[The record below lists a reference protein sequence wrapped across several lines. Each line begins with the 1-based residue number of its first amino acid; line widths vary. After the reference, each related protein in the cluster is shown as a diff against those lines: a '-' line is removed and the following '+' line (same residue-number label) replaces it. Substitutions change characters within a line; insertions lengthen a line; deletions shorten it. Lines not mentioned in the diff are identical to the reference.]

1 MIQKT
6 FYIFTIIS
14 LVMACSESESTQSE
28 TNPLVGKWTLNVMK
42 ENGVALN
49 YLEEDEIPYQL
60 EFYSDERGNIWI
72 KDYGQTTNDSPIPF
86 TWRTS
91 GNTLYLHLSG
101 ENQLS
106 MSYSISSN
114 TLTLSMTDGSDTIE
128 YIYNKS

>member
-1 MIQKT
+1 MIQNF
-6 FYIFTIIS
+6 FYGFTIIA
-14 LVMACSESESTQSE
+14 LVTACSENESTQTE

-42 ENGVALN
+42 ENGVALH
-49 YLEEDEIPYQL
+49 YLEEDGIPYQL

-72 KDYGQTTNDSPIPF
+72 KDYGQITDDSPIPF

-91 GNTLYLHLSG
+91 GNTLYLHPSG

-114 TLTLSMTDGSDTIE
+114 TLTLSMTDGSDIIE
-128 YIYNKS
+128 YIYNKT